1 MNRNVAGRIL
11 VALLIALTSLSAMSL
26 KRGDQSAGDDEIRI
40 GNLMP
45 YTGPLSEFAAI
56 GKAEAAYFE
65 MINERGGINGR
76 KVRFISHDDNSDPT
90 VALDLT
96 RGLVEREDVLLMFGS
111 YGTPGNLA
119 VRGFLNER
127 GIPQLFVASGA
138 EELSDP
144 KTFPWTMG
152 WQPSFRAEG
161 RIYAN
166 YIHAFFSQRK
176 IVVLWQNDQF
186 GRDLYKGIQ
195 EGLGELSRMIIVGV
209 AFDIDDAHIDG
220 HVSILKRSGADILVF
235 AGVPSTASQVIR
247 LTANSHWHPV
257 FLLNNAAASIGAALG
272 PAGMEKSA
280 GVISASFLK
289 DPNDPAWKDD
299 PAMKEWASF
308 MDRYYPKGDK
318 TSSAA
323 LYGYAAA
330 ETLVQVLKQCGDDLS
345 RENIMRQ
352 AAALRDYRSSVL
364 LPGIKINTGPDK
376 FQPIKQMRLVQFDG
390 RTWQPIGDV
399 IESAFADAPKL
410 GGSR

>member
-26 KRGDQSAGDDEIRI
+26 KRGDRSAGDDEIRI

-65 MINERGGINGR
+65 MINDRGGINGR

-144 KTFPWTMG
+144 KAFPWTMG

-247 LTANSHWHPV
+247 LTARLPLASRVSSQQRGGFDRRRVGSRRHGEVGRGDLGLFPEGPERSRMEGRSRHEGVGV
-257 FLLNNAAASIGAALG
+257 FHG
-272 PAGMEKSA
+272 
-280 GVISASFLK
+280 
-289 DPNDPAWKDD
+289 
-299 PAMKEWASF
+299 
-308 MDRYYPKGDK
+308 
-318 TSSAA
+318 
-323 LYGYAAA
+323 
-330 ETLVQVLKQCGDDLS
+330 QVLPQGGQDQQC
-345 RENIMRQ
+345 RP
-352 AAALRDYRSSVL
+352 LRL
-364 LPGIKINTGPDK
+364 CCG
-376 FQPIKQMRLVQFDG
+376 
-390 RTWQPIGDV
+390 
-399 IESAFADAPKL
+399 
-410 GGSR
+410 

>member
-144 KTFPWTMG
+144 KAFPWTMG

-166 YIHAFFSQRK
+166 YIHAFFSQR
-176 IVVLWQNDQF
+176 
-186 GRDLYKGIQ
+186 
-195 EGLGELSRMIIVGV
+195 
-209 AFDIDDAHIDG
+209 
-220 HVSILKRSGADILVF
+220 
-235 AGVPSTASQVIR
+235 
-247 LTANSHWHPV
+247 
-257 FLLNNAAASIGAALG
+257 
-272 PAGMEKSA
+272 
-280 GVISASFLK
+280 
-289 DPNDPAWKDD
+289 
-299 PAMKEWASF
+299 
-308 MDRYYPKGDK
+308 
-318 TSSAA
+318 
-323 LYGYAAA
+323 
-330 ETLVQVLKQCGDDLS
+330 
-345 RENIMRQ
+345 
-352 AAALRDYRSSVL
+352 
-364 LPGIKINTGPDK
+364 
-376 FQPIKQMRLVQFDG
+376 
-390 RTWQPIGDV
+390 
-399 IESAFADAPKL
+399 
-410 GGSR
+410 